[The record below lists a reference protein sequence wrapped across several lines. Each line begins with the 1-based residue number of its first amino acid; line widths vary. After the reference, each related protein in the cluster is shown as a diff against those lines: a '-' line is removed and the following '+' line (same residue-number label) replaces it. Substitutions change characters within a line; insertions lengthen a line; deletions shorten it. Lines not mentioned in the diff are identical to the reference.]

1 MRERLLHR
9 IASQSD
15 HPDYKHAALII
26 EGNRI
31 LAMASNLA
39 SKHAEIRALRK
50 MPGSG
55 KGRMLVSSRTG
66 AGGAL
71 RMALP
76 CAACMK
82 AIKQAGIK
90 TVRYSDE
97 KGMWMEIEL

>member
-1 MRERLLHR
+1 MERLLHR
-9 IASQSD
+9 VALKSD
-15 HPDYKHAALII
+15 HPDYKHAALVI

-55 KGRMLVSSRTG
+55 KGRVLVSSRTG

-71 RMALP
+71 KMALP
-76 CAACMK
+76 CANCMA
-82 AIKQAGIK
+82 AIRAAGIK

-97 KGMWMEIEL
+97 KGMWMEIEI